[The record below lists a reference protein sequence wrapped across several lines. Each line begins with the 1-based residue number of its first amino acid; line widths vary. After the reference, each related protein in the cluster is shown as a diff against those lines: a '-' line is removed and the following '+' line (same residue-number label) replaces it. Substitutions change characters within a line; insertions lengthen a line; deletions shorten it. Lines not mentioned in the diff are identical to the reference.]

1 MYIGIMCGSYD
12 TANLESRLSN
22 SEVVSSLVKRD
33 YTFVM
38 GSGETGSMRD
48 AKEIIRENDSLLMI
62 IGSKNELDRTKS
74 SKTDIKIEV
83 SSTFERL
90 NEIYK
95 NCDVIIFLDGGIG
108 TLSEFT
114 SFLNNKIETQTEKK
128 RINNDP
134 SLILFNPNGLYNYL
148 LKDMELRKASGLID
162 SNYKSFFAEANNV
175 DELLKLVDEATL
187 TKDDERSK
195 LR

>member
-1 MYIGIMCGSYD
+1 MYIGIMCGSYN
-12 TANLESRLSN
+12 TANIESRLSN
-22 SEVVSSLVKRD
+22 SEVVSSLANRD

-48 AKEIIRENDSLLMI
+48 AKEIIRENDKLLI
-62 IGSKNELDRTKS
+62 VVGTKNELDRTESNNK
-74 SKTDIKIEV
+74 DIKIEV

-108 TLSEFT
+108 TLAEFT
-114 SFLNNKIETQTEKK
+114 SFLNNKIETQTARKDEP
-128 RINNDP
+128 N
-134 SLILFNPNGLYNYL
+134 LILFNPNGLYNYL
-148 LKDMELRKASGLID
+148 LKDMELRKEKGLIA
-162 SNYKSFFAEANNV
+162 SNYKSFFTAANNIE
-175 DELLKLVDEATL
+175 ELLKLVDEATL